1 MAARITRRQM
11 IRSSALAGA
20 GVWMAAGTAGAR
32 SASPN
37 EKLNVA
43 CVGIGGRGESNV
55 NGVAGEN
62 LVALCDCDDKRA
74 AAAHKKFP
82 NVKKYKD
89 FRKMFDEME
98 KQIDAVVV
106 STPDH
111 THFHPAMRALKSGK
125 HLYCEKPM
133 AHNLWEVRQLT
144 KTAREKKL
152 ATQLSTQRHAQ
163 EGMGR
168 IVEVVK
174 AGTIGE
180 IREVHAWIAGDRGM
194 PEVPTEGEPVPA
206 HLDWD
211 LWLGPAAERPYNR
224 LYCPYLWRF
233 YWDFGTGETGNFGCH
248 VLDVPYWA
256 LDLKFPT
263 KVQGSG
269 PPVHPKTTPKQMAT
283 RFEFPARGSQPPV
296 TLHWYHAKNGPP
308 ILKEKGLP
316 HEGNVCLFLGSK
328 GMLLT
333 SYDKYKLYPEAD
345 FAGFQPPPKTIPKS
359 PGFYREWIDA
369 CKGGKPATCNFEY
382 GGPLTETVLLGNL
395 AYRSGEAF
403 EWDAENLK
411 PRGKTKAE
419 SMIREEYRKGWP
431 AEG

>member
-1 MAARITRRQM
+1 MARRMTRREAV
-11 IRSSALAGA
+11 RDTALV
-20 GVWMAAGTAGAR
+20 GVGFWIGVESGAR
-32 SASPN
+32 RLGPN

-43 CVGIGGRGESNV
+43 CIGIGGRGESNV

-74 AAAHKKFP
+74 TAIHKKFP
-82 NVKKYKD
+82 DVKRYKD
-89 FRKMFDEME
+89 FRKMFDELE

-111 THFHPAMRALKSGK
+111 THFHPALRALQAGK

-133 AHNLWEVRQLT
+133 AHSLWETRQLT
-144 KTAREKKL
+144 RIAREKKL

-180 IREVHAWIAGDRGM
+180 IREVHAWIDGDRGM
-194 PEVPTEGEPVPA
+194 ADIPTEAAPVPA

-211 LWLGPAAERPYNR
+211 LWLGPAAPRPYSP

-248 VLDVPYWA
+248 VLDVPFWA
-256 LDLKFPT
+256 LDLKIPARAE
-263 KVQGSG
+263 GSG
-269 PPVHPKTTPKQMAT
+269 PPVHPVTTPRQMST
-283 RFEFPARGSQPPV
+283 RIEFPARGSQPPV

-316 HEGNVCLFLGSK
+316 SKGNVCLFLGSK

-333 SYDKYKLYPEAD
+333 GYDKYKLYPEAD

-359 PGFYREWIDA
+359 PGFYKEWIDA

-395 AYRSGEAF
+395 AYRLGEGF

-411 PRGKTKAE
+411 AKGKPKADE
-419 SMIREEYRKGWP
+419 LIRPPFRDGWKVNL
-431 AEG
+431 